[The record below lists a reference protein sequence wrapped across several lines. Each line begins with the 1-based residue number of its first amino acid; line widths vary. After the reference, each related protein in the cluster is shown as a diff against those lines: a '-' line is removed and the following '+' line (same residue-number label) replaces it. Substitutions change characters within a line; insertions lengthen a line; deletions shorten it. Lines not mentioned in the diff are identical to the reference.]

1 MQIEK
6 PGFLTPKIS
15 NHNHPVEHPSSE
27 GDFRAILDGSIP
39 PSDKTNSFSSN
50 PLRSNFSPPIEIT
63 PLSVIGKT
71 NYIGKIEQFLTALDT
86 YQQKL
91 SDTEWTLK
99 DLAPVI
105 SDMSSQKEMITEIY
119 ESLPDDEGLKQILNQ
134 ALIISSVEIA
144 KFNRGDYL
152 PSE

>member
-15 NHNHPVEHPSSE
+15 NNNHPKEHPSS
-27 GDFRAILDGSIP
+27 GSDFRAILDGSIP
-39 PSDKTNSFSSN
+39 TSDKTSSFSSN

-63 PLSVIGKT
+63 PLSAIGKT

-99 DLAPVI
+99 DLAPAI